1 MRKWLVGG
9 MLVAMGWVVSLTATA
24 VMGVAAGGPDRQEIS
39 DLKSQISEGSAAQ
52 QASAAS
58 QPQQRPAQGGAQQ
71 GQERGQPGKA
81 RGQEQR
87 SGESAQEQKPG
98 EREGGERRQ
107 EPFSSATF
115 NGLRLR
121 SIGPAVASGRISDF
135 AVHPKNR
142 ATYYVAVASG
152 GVWKTENS
160 GTTWRAIFDSQGSYS
175 IGVVRLDPNNP
186 EVVWVGTGENNAQRS
201 VSYGDGVYRSDD
213 GG

>member
-9 MLVAMGWVVSLTATA
+9 MLVAMVCVVGLTL
-24 VMGVAAGGPDRQEIS
+24 VAAQSGQTGRS
-39 DLKSQISEGSAAQ
+39 V
-52 QASAAS
+52 
-58 QPQQRPAQGGAQQ
+58 PQQ
-71 GQERGQPGKA
+71 
-81 RGQEQR
+81 
-87 SGESAQEQKPG
+87 QKPG